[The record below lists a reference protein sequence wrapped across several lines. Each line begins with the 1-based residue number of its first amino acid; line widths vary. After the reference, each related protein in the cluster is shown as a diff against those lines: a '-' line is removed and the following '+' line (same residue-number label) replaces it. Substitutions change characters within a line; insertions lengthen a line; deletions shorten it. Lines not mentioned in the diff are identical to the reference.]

1 MIYNPLFEQVQQ
13 ELKSK
18 TLFKIQNFLRT
29 IQYEVSDYEGGYC
42 NPIGDKK
49 RIEKIGKVLNR
60 HDRKDLLS
68 EFSNDYIRQLSKVP
82 LIELDSYSKKTPELS
97 VLFDFIKMSI
107 SDSTPIFEKFK
118 TLPRAVFH
126 ESGTHPKERFV
137 YVEGT
142 REDKVLLVA
151 HADTVWDSYFI
162 NKSYDSTHKP
172 AIRDNTIISTSHQ
185 HGIGADDRCG
195 VAMVWLMKDMGH
207 SLLIVDGEERGAIG
221 SNFLV
226 DDHPELIEKINK
238 EHRFA
243 VEFDRRNAKEFK
255 CYDVGTPEFRA
266 YVTKETGYTEPDR
279 MFFTDICTL
288 CTSVCGVNIS
298 VGYYNEHTAQEMV
311 NLDEWLASYNLAKK
325 WLEKQQPER
334 FELPPI
340 VYPKYSYKR
349 SSFGKRYDA
358 YDDLDWDADDVLGL
372 AGGYPTTGK
381 TGITNWDDFSTSS
394 YNSSYSKSDTTTG
407 HSTFKS
413 FLSGNKK
420 IKRETY
426 YALREELPIT
436 VEEFIMDHHYLNY
449 DLTKRAAIKLID
461 DSKLEGDDN
470 LIRVHK
476 YPWLLLLED
485 PELGV
490 QDYGLSDEELQE
502 YFEEHEE
509 YFMSSV
515 IETYT
520 VGHSGDGDLLVDP
533 TDDDFGLLALLY

>member
-1 MIYNPLFEQVQQ
+1 MQKYKLFEQVQQ
-13 ELKSK
+13 EIKSK

-42 NPIGDKK
+42 NPIGDPK
-49 RIEKIGKVLNR
+49 RKEKIGKVLNR

-68 EFSNDYIRQLSKVP
+68 EFSNDYVRQLSKTP
-82 LIELDSYSKKTPELS
+82 LIELDNYSKKNAELS
-97 VLFDFIKMSI
+97 VLFDFIKMPI

-118 TLPRAVFH
+118 SLPRAVFH

-151 HADTVWDSYFI
+151 HADTVWDTYYI
-162 NKSYDSTHKP
+162 KKSYDDTHKP
-172 AIRDNTIISTSHQ
+172 MIRENTIISSSHQ

-195 VAMVWLMKDMGH
+195 VAMVWLMKDLGH

-266 YVTKETGYTEPDR
+266 YVTQETGYTEPDR

-311 NLDEWLASYNLAKK
+311 NLDEWMSSYQLAKK
-325 WLEKQQPER
+325 WLTKEQPAR
-334 FELPPI
+334 FELPPV
-340 VYPKYSYKR
+340 VYPTYKR
-349 SSFGKRYDA
+349 GRGLSPSYSRSV
-358 YDDLDWDADDVLGL
+358 YDDLDS
-372 AGGYPTTGK
+372 
-381 TGITNWDDFSTSS
+381 WDDSDFDYDDFESFTKSSDGNWKPKSTSS
-394 YNSSYSKSDTTTG
+394 MGTNIYNGGGYGGTKYP
-407 HSTFKS
+407 KER
-413 FLSGNKK
+413 
-420 IKRETY
+420 KRISQQLY
-426 YALREELPIT
+426 YALKDELPLT
-436 VEEFIMDHHYLNY
+436 VEEFIDDEWYIDY
-449 DLTKRAAIKLID
+449 GLTKRTALKMISDNL
-461 DSKLEGDDN
+461 LEEDDN
-470 LIRVHK
+470 LIRVVK
-476 YPWLLLLED
+476 EPWLLLLEYYD
-485 PELGV
+485 SEEIENLTMDELKEHFEENKEHFYTSIVETYIVGYAGDGVILVEPE
-490 QDYGLSDEELQE
+490 DDEYGLLS
-502 YFEEHEE
+502 
-509 YFMSSV
+509 
-515 IETYT
+515 
-520 VGHSGDGDLLVDP
+520 LL
-533 TDDDFGLLALLY
+533 